1 MTMSPRVRKA
11 ALTVH
16 VASSVGWIGAVVT
29 FIVIAAIGLTAHD
42 VTTVR
47 GAYLVMEPT
56 ARFVLVPLALLSLL
70 TGVVQSLG
78 TTWGLF
84 QHYWVVFKLAITV
97 FATAVLLLYLRTF
110 STMADAAADPSV
122 ELVAVRNS
130 SPLLHAVLALVL
142 LLLALVLA
150 VYKPRGLTR
159 SGRRRAGVRSARG
172 APSTVAG

>member
-29 FIVIAAIGLTAHD
+29 FIVIAAIGLTVDD

-122 ELVAVRNS
+122 ELVGVRNS

-159 SGRRRAGVRSARG
+159 SGRRRAGVRSARR
-172 APSTVAG
+172 APSTVLG

>member
-29 FIVIAAIGLTAHD
+29 FIVIAAIGLTADD
-42 VTTVR
+42 VATVR
-47 GAYLVMEPT
+47 GAYLVMEPA

-84 QHYWVVFKLAITV
+84 QHHWVVFQLAITV

-110 STMADAAADPSV
+110 ATMADAAADPSV
-122 ELVAVRNS
+122 ELVAVRTP
-130 SPLLHAVLALVL
+130 PLLHAVLALAL

-172 APSTVAG
+172 APSTVPG

>member
-1 MTMSPRVRKA
+1 MTMSPRSRKL

-29 FIVIAAIGLTAHD
+29 FIGISAIGLTGDDA
-42 VTTVR
+42 TTVR
-47 GAYLVMEPT
+47 GAYLVMEPA
-56 ARFVLVPLALLSLL
+56 ARFVLVPLAVLSLL
-70 TGVVQSLG
+70 TGVIQSLG
-78 TTWGLF
+78 TAWGLF

-110 STMADAAADPSV
+110 AAMAEAAADSTV
-122 ELVAVRNS
+122 ELAGVRNS

-142 LLLALVLA
+142 LLFALVLA

-159 SGRRRAGVRSARG
+159 SGLRRGGARSQGR
-172 APSTVAG
+172 PKSTVPG